1 MNWRDEFSSEVIDK
15 SKDYIASIY
24 EVKILDNQISANLRK
39 SAHFHVYISLDDD
52 CEVKYMTCTC
62 SKKSHCKHQSAVL
75 MYVEDNNLVEKE
87 REYRKLLE
95 SVDEN
100 LLKQYLLEIF
110 YDNPSLKEDFIHK
123 FKKEPRLDSQSYFDK
138 LESIIESARGSDYTN
153 FGYYDID
160 VLARGIEIF
169 LDYEIEDLMK
179 IRQYEIVYELL
190 DKIAGA
196 LNDEMYTDEFSWYD
210 ACQRY
215 CDIAYKLEETYV
227 LSDNQLERLQKHISF
242 MSNYL

>member
-1 MNWRDEFSSEVIDK
+1 MANMNWRDEFSSEVIDK

-39 SAHFHVYISLDDD
+39 SAHFHVNISLDDD

-75 MYVEDNNLVEKE
+75 QYVEDNNLVEKE

-110 YDNPSLKEDFIHK
+110 YDNPSL
-123 FKKEPRLDSQSYFDK
+123 Q
-138 LESIIESARGSDYTN
+138 
-153 FGYYDID
+153 
-160 VLARGIEIF
+160 
-169 LDYEIEDLMK
+169 
-179 IRQYEIVYELL
+179 
-190 DKIAGA
+190 
-196 LNDEMYTDEFSWYD
+196 
-210 ACQRY
+210 
-215 CDIAYKLEETYV
+215 
-227 LSDNQLERLQKHISF
+227 
-242 MSNYL
+242 